1 MLTDQELNRFIE
13 DGVVTVDT
21 PFTDR
26 QIAEASAAFDRLMPF
41 QAPAPGQ
48 APRHRVAVTRYDDP
62 VLLDILQ
69 HPFFEAV
76 SRQALRAEAVH
87 FFQTYLITSYPQPGV
102 PFSFDQHVDIQY
114 GLDDLRAEP
123 RRMLCSF
130 FLWINGVNERRAP
143 LMLRPRSHWLIAEN
157 RERDPSLR
165 GSAPRVAG
173 VKLAQL
179 PPLPYADPTPIVARA
194 GQVSVATT
202 ATIHGASVNVDTEP
216 RKAFLTTFV
225 AEGVEIEL
233 PENQAA
239 AKREYD
245 PELRR
250 HLRPDRAH
258 IVAA

>member
-1 MLTDQELNRFIE
+1 MLTDQELHQFVE

-26 QIAEASAAFDRLMPF
+26 QIADASAAFDRLMPF
-41 QAPAPGQ
+41 RAPEPGQ
-48 APRHRVAVTRYDDP
+48 PPRRRVAVTRYDDP
-62 VLLDILQ
+62 ELIDLLQ
-69 HPFFEAV
+69 HPFFEEV
-76 SRQALRAEAVH
+76 SKRALRAEAVR

-114 GLDDLRAEP
+114 GLADLRAAP

-130 FLWINGVNERRAP
+130 FLWVNGVNERRAP
-143 LMLRPRSHWLIAEN
+143 LMLRPRSHWLIAET
-157 RERDPSLR
+157 RERDLSLR

-179 PPLPYADPTPIVARA
+179 PPLPYEDPAPVLARA
-194 GQVSVATT
+194 GQVSVVTT
-202 ATIHGASVNVDTEP
+202 AAVHGASVNVDTAP

-245 PELRR
+245 PELRKR
-250 HLRPDRAH
+250 LRPDRAH
-258 IVAA
+258 IVAV